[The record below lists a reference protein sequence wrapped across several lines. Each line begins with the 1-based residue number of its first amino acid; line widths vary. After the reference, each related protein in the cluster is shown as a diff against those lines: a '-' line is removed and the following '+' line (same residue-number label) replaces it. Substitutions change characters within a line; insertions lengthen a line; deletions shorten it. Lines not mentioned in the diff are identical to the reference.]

1 MASLNKVM
9 LIGNL
14 TRDPE
19 VRYTPKGSAVA
30 DLAIAVNRSYQTD
43 NGERMEEVTYVDV
56 VVWARLAELAGQYL
70 HKGRSVFVEGRLQM
84 DSWEDKATGQKRS
97 RLRVVAENLQF
108 LDSKGATT
116 GTTGPRGPGD
126 EEQGGGSQSAPAPQQ
141 RRAPSGGGGGG
152 GGGYQGGGGGS
163 GYQQGGGGGG
173 GGGYQQRPASG
184 GQQRPPQRQQP
195 AQQEDDFGDGPIT
208 EGMEEDDIPF

>member
-70 HKGRSVFVEGRLQM
+70 HKGRAVFVEGRLQM

-108 LDSKGATT
+108 LDSKAAGGANA
-116 GTTGPRGPGD
+116 GPRGPGD
-126 EEQGGGSQSAPAPQQ
+126 DDQGGHSSAPPPQ
-141 RRAPSGGGGGG
+141 RRPAAGGSGGYQGSGG
-152 GGGYQGGGGGS
+152 GGGYQGGGGSGG
-163 GYQQGGGGGG
+163 GYQGGGGG
-173 GGGYQQRPASG
+173 GGGYQRPASG
-184 GQQRPPQRQQP
+184 AQRPPQRQQP
-195 AQQEDDFGDGPIT
+195 PPQDDDFGDGPIT